1 MLGLALWIIGGNGGW
16 WPGTVPSCCSRRDWG
31 CIQAQGCRAQRVLA
45 RIHLAAGFVHKV
57 GLRCAGVVGNIA
69 SSRAKGSPVSSKNRD
84 RAGAVRVPTNK
95 QTNKTTLS
103 SYVGKVRVSANGRA
117 SGLLMGGEMSERGV
131 VAFGKA
137 TASFRGRVRAD
148 ISHRGGLFQ
157 RRAVRIGQ
165 KLAQSWP
172 KMAGHSK
179 TAVQLNASAMGSPA
193 LAGVAAP

>member
-1 MLGLALWIIGGNGGW
+1 MAGAGG
-16 WPGTVPSCCSRRDWG
+16 
-31 CIQAQGCRAQRVLA
+31 
-45 RIHLAAGFVHKV
+45 AGD
-57 GLRCAGVVGNIA
+57 VGNIA
-69 SSRAKGSPVSSKNRD
+69 SSRAARSPVSSKNRD

-148 ISHRGGLFQ
+148 VSHRGGLFQ

-172 KMAGHSK
+172 K
-179 TAVQLNASAMGSPA
+179 SAAWDRVPLRIADGSTHKEGGNWPK
-193 LAGVAAP
+193 LA

>member
-1 MLGLALWIIGGNGGW
+1 M
-16 WPGTVPSCCSRRDWG
+16 
-31 CIQAQGCRAQRVLA
+31 
-45 RIHLAAGFVHKV
+45 
-57 GLRCAGVVGNIA
+57 
-69 SSRAKGSPVSSKNRD
+69 SSKNRD

-172 KMAGHSK
+172 K
-179 TAVQLNASAMGSPA
+179 SAAWTLKNGGTVERLRNGRSPA
-193 LAGVAAP
+193 LAQRVAAKLVSKCGVCFGQSRSKALLSLASSSNAAGAGERPRLMDSPEVALWAKSLRG